1 VFLSCKTVW
10 DLWLREAL
18 LREKHLFLLLSMLN
32 NEVEVASILV
42 RKGIAILL
50 INERITARIVS
61 SIHLAAN

>member
-1 VFLSCKTVW
+1 
-10 DLWLREAL
+10 
-18 LREKHLFLLLSMLN
+18 MLN